1 MAAVASSTSSSAG
14 TSAKASTSV
23 TSRLQSE
30 LMQIMM
36 SGDSD
41 CSAFP
46 EGDDMFHWVGTV
58 AGVAD
63 TPYSGHSY
71 KLSIEFTADYP
82 YKAPVIKFTTP
93 IFHPNVDVHGNIC
106 LDILKEKWSAT
117 YSVKTVLIS
126 LQSLLGDPNVDSPLN
141 VEAANMWANQT
152 EYERVCRQKYD
163 EATASSSS

>member
-1 MAAVASSTSSSAG
+1 
-14 TSAKASTSV
+14 
-23 TSRLQSE
+23 
-30 LMQIMM
+30 
-36 SGDSD
+36 
-41 CSAFP
+41 
-46 EGDDMFHWVGTV
+46 MFHWVGTV

-126 LQSLLGDPNVDSPLN
+126 LQVPRRTTQINAMPHGAAQQHPALIRTRLPSVNPDHRPTPTDPN
-141 VEAANMWANQT
+141 
-152 EYERVCRQKYD
+152 
-163 EATASSSS
+163 